1 MSPVIGRLL
10 LLGLALVSI
19 VVGIEALRDQHACSS
34 ALSSAVTLDRGDRA
48 GAARVEDEL
57 AHRCSDP
64 AQQTR
69 GVFALGSRRQF
80 AQAVALARHMTRS
93 APDGYEGWAVLA
105 RTLAGHDAAGSR
117 AAFARAHA
125 LNPRASP
132 APPRAPA
139 R

>member
-1 MSPVIGRLL
+1 MSAVIGRLL

-19 VVGIEALRDQHACSS
+19 VVGIVALRDQHACSS
-34 ALSSAVTLDRGDRA
+34 ALSDAVTVGRGDA
-48 GAARVEDEL
+48 TGAARLEDRL
-57 AHRCSDP
+57 AQRCSDP

-69 GVFALGSRRQF
+69 GVFALGSRGHSD
-80 AQAVALARHMTRS
+80 QAVALARHMTRS

-105 RTLAGHDAAGSR
+105 QTLAGRDAAGAR

-139 R
+139 Q